1 LHVKQA
7 APQAWL
13 QQTPSTQKLE
23 PQSSATVQVSPS
35 CFKGLS
41 GIPVSPPVST
51 FTCMSCGVSYPA
63 SISSF
68 SPPPPHAPATSSAAT
83 RTGRRER

>member
-1 LHVKQA
+1 LQVKQA

-13 QQTPSTQKLE
+13 QQTPSTQNSE
-23 PQSSATVQVSPS
+23 PQSPATVQASPS

-41 GIPVSPPVST
+41 GIAVSPPVST

-63 SISSF
+63 SFCSF

-83 RTGRRER
+83 RTWRRER